1 MKNIIPITLLTL
13 LLTSCAPKVR
23 LIAQTRVT
31 KTYKRG
37 KQTCKTKYNPN
48 TGREYYNC
56 FGMRE
61 KYKR

>member
-1 MKNIIPITLLTL
+1 MKNIITIITVASLLS
-13 LLTSCAPKVR
+13 SCAPKVR
-23 LIAQTRVT
+23 LIAETRVT

-61 KYKR
+61 K